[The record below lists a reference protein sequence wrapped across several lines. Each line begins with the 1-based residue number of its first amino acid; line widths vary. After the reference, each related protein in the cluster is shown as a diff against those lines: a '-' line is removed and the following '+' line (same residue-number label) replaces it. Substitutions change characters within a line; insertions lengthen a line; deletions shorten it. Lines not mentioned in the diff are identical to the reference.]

1 MDSAFFQEGVGDY
14 EQALQDYTNQMNREQ
29 IDEES
34 AEKPVDEFNSAI
46 QEVGDPIG
54 AALLHKPLLKLV
66 KKGLEKTL
74 GRVAKTGQEVAGD
87 AANKL
92 AAGDVRGAARSVA
105 KGARGAIED
114 AASAAKNT
122 ASNLAG
128 VAKNAGVEGRSISEG
143 AARQLGIRSANP
155 QTPQAASAETST
167 GTIEDSPLL
176 SRATEPDLLAE
187 PPSIGGDVFGEATEG
202 NAFSTPQLDAVANR
216 LRTTPDDLASG
227 SADDLVS
234 AINTDALKTGGQL
247 YSSSLGDAQRAA
259 QGFLR
264 GDSTIARATGQ
275 SGASAPQQ
283 ADGIASDAAKPASA
297 AAGEGDQQAG
307 GALRQAVQETDSAGS
322 AGADASTAADD
333 ALSGAGAGA
342 DALSGAEAGV
352 DAAAA
357 AEGGL
362 NPFADIGAAILGLA
376 SILGVTFGG
385 KKAVKEVDPEFIPS
399 AQFGI

>member
-14 EQALQDYTNQMNREQ
+14 DQALQAYTNQMNRDQ
-29 IDEES
+29 ITEE
-34 AEKPVDEFNSAI
+34 AEEKPVDEFNSAI

-66 KKGLEKTL
+66 KKGLQKTL
-74 GRVAKTGQEVAGD
+74 GRVAKTGQEIAGD
-87 AANKL
+87 AADKL
-92 AAGDVRGAARSVA
+92 AQGDVRGAVRAV
-105 KGARGAIED
+105 ARGAQGAVSD
-114 AASAAKNT
+114 AASAARST
-122 ASNLAG
+122 ASDLG
-128 VAKNAGVEGRSISEG
+128 DVARNAGVTGRQISG
-143 AARQLGIRSANP
+143 DMAQKLGVRAAD
-155 QTPQAASAETST
+155 PQAPSPISAETST
-167 GTIEDSPLL
+167 GTIDTPL
-176 SRATEPDLLAE
+176 SRATEPDLLSE
-187 PPSIGGDVFGEATEG
+187 PTPIGDAFGEATEG

-216 LRTTPDDLASG
+216 LGTTSEDLASG

-259 QGFLR
+259 QGFQQ

-275 SGASAPQQ
+275 SGASAPEQ
-283 ADGIASDAAKPASA
+283 ADAIGSDAAKPASA

-307 GALRQAVQETDSAGS
+307 GALRQAVQDVKSAGS
-322 AGADASTAADD
+322 AGADASTAAD
-333 ALSGAGAGA
+333 AAAGATEGGLA
-342 DALSGAEAGV
+342 GAEAGV

-362 NPFADIGAAILGLA
+362 NPIADIGAALLGLA

-385 KKAVKEVDPEFIPS
+385 KKAVKQIDPEFIPS

>member
-14 EQALQDYTNQMNREQ
+14 DQALQAYTNQMNREQ
-29 IDEES
+29 ITEQAE
-34 AEKPVDEFNSAI
+34 EKPVDEFNSAI
-46 QEVGDPIG
+46 QEIGDPIG

-74 GRVAKTGQEVAGD
+74 GRVAKTGQEIAGD
-87 AANKL
+87 AADKL
-92 AAGDVRGAARSVA
+92 AAGDVRGAARA
-105 KGARGAIED
+105 IARGAQGAVSD
-114 AASAAKNT
+114 AASAARST
-122 ASNLAG
+122 ASDLGG
-128 VAKNAGVEGRSISEG
+128 VARNAGVTGRQISSDMAQKLG
-143 AARQLGIRSANP
+143 VRAADP
-155 QTPQAASAETST
+155 QTPSPVSAETST
-167 GTIEDSPLL
+167 GTIDVPL

-187 PPSIGGDVFGEATEG
+187 PTPIGDAFGEASEG
-202 NAFSTPQLDAVANR
+202 NAFATPQLDAVANR
-216 LRTTPDDLASG
+216 LGTTSEDLASG

-283 ADGIASDAAKPASA
+283 ADSIASDAAKPASA

-307 GALRQAVQETDSAGS
+307 GALRQAVQDVKSAGS
-322 AGADASTAADD
+322 AGADASTAAD
-333 ALSGAGAGA
+333 AAAGATEGGLA
-342 DALSGAEAGV
+342 GAEAGV

-362 NPFADIGAAILGLA
+362 NPIADIGAAILGLA

-385 KKAVKEVDPEFIPS
+385 KHAVKQIDPEFIPS

>member
-14 EQALQDYTNQMNREQ
+14 DQALQAYTNQMNREQ
-29 IDEES
+29 ITEE
-34 AEKPVDEFNSAI
+34 AEEKPVDEFNSAI
-46 QEVGDPIG
+46 QEIGDPIG

-74 GRVAKTGQEVAGD
+74 GRVAKTGQEIAGD
-87 AANKL
+87 AADKL
-92 AAGDVRGAARSVA
+92 AAGDVRGAARA
-105 KGARGAIED
+105 IARGAQGAVSD
-114 AASAAKNT
+114 AASAARST
-122 ASNLAG
+122 ASDLGG
-128 VAKNAGVEGRSISEG
+128 VARNAGVTGRQISSDMAQKLG
-143 AARQLGIRSANP
+143 VRAADP
-155 QTPQAASAETST
+155 QTPSPVSAETST
-167 GTIEDSPLL
+167 GTIDVPL

-187 PPSIGGDVFGEATEG
+187 PTPIGDAFGEASEG
-202 NAFSTPQLDAVANR
+202 NAFATPQLDAVANR
-216 LRTTPDDLASG
+216 LGTTSEDLASG

-283 ADGIASDAAKPASA
+283 ADSIASDAAKPASA

-307 GALRQAVQETDSAGS
+307 GALRQAVQDVKSAGS
-322 AGADASTAADD
+322 AGADASTAAD
-333 ALSGAGAGA
+333 AAAGATEGGLA
-342 DALSGAEAGV
+342 GAEAGV

-362 NPFADIGAAILGLA
+362 NPIADIGAAILGLA

-385 KKAVKEVDPEFIPS
+385 KHAVKQIDPEFIPS